1 MVVKMDEYKNEIDS
15 MLEYTYQWLPEN
27 YSDPTE
33 PILKITKSS
42 LGAFDWCPKK
52 YDFSYQQRL
61 PQDQTEA
68 MRKGTIMHN
77 AREDFFNEFDIVKA
91 ETMNSEELLDYCSSL
106 FPVDDYF
113 EEYQTIAVFESQR
126 FMDALKE
133 GKTDEF
139 LPVCNEGMF
148 DCEITIAANTNPK
161 YPLRRDYVVHLQ
173 GIIDRVFKEGNGYI
187 PMEFKTGP
195 WKDYKATGMRK
206 EMAFYKLLI
215 ENSSEAVLRNAG
227 LEPNVPVTHWSWY
240 YPISNYIFCEEAT
253 NAYRKNN
260 VKKVMQNIA
269 KLIHAYEQKLFETK
283 FYYKTC
289 AHCSFFGLCDA
300 AEENT
305 WL

>member
-1 MVVKMDEYKNEIDS
+1 MDEYKNEIDS

-206 EMAFYKLLI
+206 EMAFYKILI

-269 KLIHAYEQKLFETK
+269 KLIHAYEKKLFETK

>member
-1 MVVKMDEYKNEIDS
+1 VVKMDEYKNEIDS